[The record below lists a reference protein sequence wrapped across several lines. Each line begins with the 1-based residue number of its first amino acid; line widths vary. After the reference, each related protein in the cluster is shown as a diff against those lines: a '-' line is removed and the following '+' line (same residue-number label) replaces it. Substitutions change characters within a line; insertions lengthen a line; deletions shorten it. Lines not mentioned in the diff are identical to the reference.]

1 MQSILDAE
9 SKYFYFH
16 LVLHY
21 VISGYTSVIGVFLR
35 QLMKLNIRL
44 VESCKKDPA
53 PQPITHR
60 YLEDK
65 RACLKFHRS
74 GWLQIL

>member
-9 SKYFYFH
+9 SKHFYSH
-16 LVLHY
+16 LVLYY

-35 QLMKLNIRL
+35 QLMKLNAGL
-44 VESCKKDPA
+44 VECCKKDPA

-60 YLEDK
+60 HLED
-65 RACLKFHRS
+65 
-74 GWLQIL
+74 

>member
-9 SKYFYFH
+9 SKHFYFH

-21 VISGYTSVIGVFLR
+21 VISGYASVIGVFLR

-53 PQPITHR
+53 PQSTTHR
-60 YLEDK
+60 HLEDK
-65 RACLKFHRS
+65 RTCLKFYRS
-74 GWLQIL
+74 V